1 MSITVRER
9 MLINATNSEEF
20 RVALVRDDVLCDL
33 DIERPDQQKKKA
45 NIYKARITRVEPSLE
60 AAFVEFGSQR
70 QGFLPRKEI
79 ATEYFR
85 NLPNDNPE
93 GTDSISMAELIKE
106 GTELMVQVDKEERGT
121 KGAAL
126 SSFITLAGCYLVL
139 MPNNPTAGGISRR
152 IEGDDRDSLRDVLD
166 KLTIPEGMSVIV
178 RTAGVGKSI
187 EDLQWDLDVL
197 INQWHAIKEASKQ
210 RSAPFLIHQEGDVII
225 RSIRDNLRRDIDE
238 IIVDNPEIYVKVK
251 NYIEQVK
258 PDYLNRVKLYQ
269 DSIPLFNRYRIETQI
284 ETAYQREV
292 RLPSGGSIVIDR
304 TEALVSIDIN
314 SARSTGGSDIEAT
327 ALNNNLEAADEIA
340 RQLRLRDLGGLIV
353 IDFIDMSHTRN
364 QREVETRL
372 REALRNDRAR
382 VQIGRISRFGLLEM
396 SRQRL
401 RLSLGE
407 TTQNVCTHCHGRGVI
422 RSISSLALS
431 VLRLIEEE
439 ALRENSAEVHAQLPV
454 DLATYII
461 NEKRDVIWQIEK
473 RHEVCV
479 VIVPNPYMEM
489 PNFEIRRLK
498 QDETGGRTR
507 TPSYQLLKEPKVEVP
522 LSEVESSGPIHKPA
536 IENITSLPRQ
546 RQSNSG
552 QGIWQWLCSLFSSSS
567 SNRTTR
573 SNDSEGDNRHDN
585 RQRNPRQNNQRRR
598 NNNNNRRR
606 PRQNNNQRRQRTD
619 AVMPNPVET
628 NESE

>member
-1 MSITVRER
+1 MV
-9 MLINATNSEEF
+9 
-20 RVALVRDDVLCDL
+20 
-33 DIERPDQQKKKA
+33 KA
-45 NIYKARITRVEPSLE
+45 VI
-60 AAFVEFGSQR
+60 
-70 QGFLPRKEI
+70 
-79 ATEYFR
+79 
-85 NLPNDNPE
+85 
-93 GTDSISMAELIKE
+93 
-106 GTELMVQVDKEERGT
+106 QVDKEERGT

-152 IEGDDRDSLRDVLD
+152 IEGEDRDSLRDVLD

-178 RTAGVGKSI
+178 RTAGVGKST

-197 INQWHAIKEASKQ
+197 INQWHAIKDASQQ

-269 DSIPLFNRYRIETQI
+269 DSVPLFNRYRIETQI

-364 QREVETRL
+364 QREVENRL

-407 TTQNVCTHCHGRGVI
+407 STQNVCTHCHGRGVI
-422 RSISSLALS
+422 RSISSLAQS

-439 ALRENSAEVHAQLPV
+439 ALRENTAEVQAQLPV
-454 DLATYII
+454 DLATFII
-461 NEKRDVIWQIEK
+461 NEKRDVIWQVEK
-473 RHEVCV
+473 RHDVSIV
-479 VIVPNPYMEM
+479 LVPNPYMEM
-489 PNFEIRRLK
+489 PNFEIKRLK
-498 QDETGGRTR
+498 KDETGGRTR

-522 LSEVESSGPIHKPA
+522 LSELEATGPIHKPA

-546 RQSNSG
+546 RNANTQEG
-552 QGIWQWLCSLFSSSS
+552 LFKRIWTMIFGSSSLS
-567 SNRTTR
+567 GSRTNRQASQLEMDANSNRQD
-573 SNDSEGDNRHDN
+573 NNRH
-585 RQRNPRQNNQRRR
+585 QSGTKPGGQRRR
-598 NNNNNRRR
+598 NNNNRRR
-606 PRQNNNQRRQRTD
+606 PRQNSNNRRPRQDTTGV
-619 AVMPNPVET
+619 ATSVET